1 MLNIKALLKLLIL
14 NIFGAAP
21 SRTADAPPNNT
32 TTSQTTQ
39 TDKCWRIIHDDA
51 GFYYVEL
58 YLNEAAPIRDSEPT
72 LFINGKERNATVSPD
87 RKTLRAPLGSL
98 EIEQIKEVI
107 TPQQFFARLQR
118 NAKASR
124 TLHSTAPP
132 EHSVKSMAP
141 DPTASPR
148 FDVEVLHYDDGDE
161 ALELPDA
168 PDGKKVERRAV
179 VYLPTGTTEP
189 LPVVVFL
196 HGRHQT
202 CFNENGELST
212 FWPCPP
218 GFKPLPNHEGYST
231 IATELAGHGYIVVSL
246 SANGICHIEGEVY
259 PSASSRLRG
268 HLILAHLDLL
278 ADANNGKRPDLK
290 ALEGK
295 LNLTNIGLLGHS
307 RGGDGVSKVIPL
319 NRQLN
324 KGYGIQAALFLG
336 GNNSDYLCTPDTHT
350 AVIHPLLDTDVM
362 TLTSQAIL
370 DTSRVA
376 FNDNVLRC
384 NVLLTGANHN
394 YFNSVWSPNNEY
406 PGGVDDALRWGDL
419 IVKQL
424 TQEEQRLLG
433 AFYIA
438 GFFRLTLGKEQQ
450 FLPLFD
456 GSSIRTPVLPE
467 AEVRSSAH
475 APRLNRYDIQL
486 FETLFTDD
494 VALTPGKWTWTLKQG
509 IGDIKN
515 QTSFL
520 DHPRYTHAYFHS
532 FLNFRSVAPSSPAE
546 LELHPKED
554 EPAVDISGYSHLS
567 FYATYQLS
575 DNPNL
580 LVNLD
585 ISLGNTEVTTRTQRI
600 ALAPVPEIAL
610 GIETFLLQQ
619 ISLPLKDFLIDVSLP
634 VNTLSF
640 TLPEGGNIY
649 LSDIAFTGPI
659 IIETPHPTPL
669 PFVNIKNAYL
679 ASAQTDQT
687 LEIEITLSAPS
698 THKISLYVDIKIFN
712 SISGWLALN
721 AFATFEPEEQIT
733 VVKYTIPA
741 GQLKTSNMSAD
752 KLHWE
757 STIRVQGLSKALLYR
772 EDAILRIPTTPASP
786 KNQ

>member
-1 MLNIKALLKLLIL
+1 MLHLKKRINALILKLFATSSI
-14 NIFGAAP
+14 NTANAAP
-21 SRTADAPPNNT
+21 ISEQETHSKQR
-32 TTSQTTQ
+32 
-39 TDKCWRIIHDDA
+39 WHIINEHEV
-51 GFYYVEL
+51 YYVEL
-58 YLNEAAPIRDSEPT
+58 YLGEVTPFRHSDPT
-72 LFINGKERNATVSPD
+72 LFINGTRCNATLSPD
-87 RKTLRAPLGSL
+87 RQMLRAPIGSL
-98 EIEQIKEVI
+98 EIEHIKEVI

-124 TLHSTAPP
+124 TIPPTAPP

-141 DPTASPR
+141 DPMAPPR

-179 VYLPTGTTEP
+179 VYLPTGTTDP
-189 LPVVVFL
+189 LPVVIFL

-212 FWPCPP
+212 RWPCPP

-246 SANGICHIEGEVY
+246 SANGIYPLEGKVY

-336 GNNSDYLCTPDTHT
+336 GSNSDYLCTPDTHT
-350 AVIHPLLDTDVM
+350 AVIHPLLDTDAM
-362 TLTSQAIL
+362 TLRSQAIL
-370 DTSRVA
+370 DTSRIA

-406 PGGVDDALRWGDL
+406 PGGVDDALPWGDL

-433 AFYIA
+433 AFYIT

-456 GSSIRTPVLPE
+456 GSPVRVPVLPE
-467 AEVRSSAH
+467 AEIRSSAH
-475 APRLNRYDIQL
+475 APRLYRYDIQR
-486 FETLFTDD
+486 FETLFTDN
-494 VALTPGKWTWTLKQG
+494 VALAPGKWNWTLKQG
-509 IGDIKN
+509 TGDVKN
-515 QTSFL
+515 KASFL
-520 DHPRYTHAYFHS
+520 DHPRYTHAYHHS
-532 FLNFRSVAPSSPAE
+532 FLNFRSIAPSSLAE
-546 LELHPKED
+546 LELHPKEGA
-554 EPAVDISGYSHLS
+554 PPVDISGYNHLS
-567 FYATYQLS
+567 FYATYQPN
-575 DNPNL
+575 DNPNT
-580 LVNLD
+580 LVYLD
-585 ISLGNTEVTTRTQRI
+585 ISLGNTELTVSTQRVI
-600 ALAPVPEIAL
+600 LVPVPEIAL

-619 ISLPLKDFLIDVSLP
+619 ISLPLKDFLIDVSQP

-640 TLPEGGNIY
+640 LLPEGGNIY
-649 LSDIAFTGPI
+649 LSDIAFTGQV
-659 IIETPHPTPL
+659 IIEAPHPTPL
-669 PFVNIKNAYL
+669 PFVNIKDAYL
-679 ASAQTDQT
+679 ESAQTDQT

-698 THKISLYVDIKIFN
+698 AHNVSLYVDIEIFN
-712 SISGWLALN
+712 SMSGWLALN
-721 AFATFEPEEQIT
+721 AFATFEPEEQIS
-733 VVKYTIPA
+733 VVKYLIPA
-741 GQLKTSNMSAD
+741 GQLRTSNMSAD

-757 STIRVQGLSKALLYR
+757 STIRVQGLSNALLYR
-772 EDAILRIPTTPASP
+772 EDAVLRIPITPASP